1 MTSASP
7 SGRLDLAVVG
17 GLTVDRFTDGSS
29 APGGAVLHIARALAP
44 RGLELGIVTT
54 VGPEPEAAAGLAE
67 LRQLTATVEASAST
81 SSITFGHAETAAG
94 RELLLERCGGQ
105 VPQLPAHPARA
116 VLFAPVADEIP
127 GAALAAGRGAARG
140 AVLQGWLRSLEE
152 GAPVT
157 PQPLAAMDAD
167 VLEALGTLDLVI
179 GSSEDLRADGA
190 DALAQLQVL
199 RATLGERPLL
209 VVTDGGRGPWLD
221 DGSGPRH
228 LPIGEQVEGVSTIGA
243 GDMFAAFML
252 LAVAGSTG
260 ADPETAARSA
270 MDEVAAVLRGR
281 LDS

>member
-7 SGRLDLAVVG
+7 PGRLDLLVVG
-17 GLTVDRFTDGSS
+17 GLTVDRFTDGSA

-44 RGLELGIVTT
+44 RDVRLGIVTT

-67 LRQLTATVEASAST
+67 LRQLATAVEASGST

-94 RELLLERCGGQ
+94 RELVLEHRGGE
-105 VPQLPAHPARA
+105 VPPLALGEAAA

-127 GAALAAGRGAARG
+127 TASLAAARGAVRG

-152 GAPVT
+152 GLPVT
-157 PQPLAAMDAD
+157 AQSIAAVDATL
-167 VLEALGTLDLVI
+167 LEALGALDLVI
-179 GSSEDLRADGA
+179 GSSEDLRGDGA

-199 RATLGERPLL
+199 RATLGDRPLL
-209 VVTDGGRGPWLD
+209 VVTDGGHGPWVD

-228 LPIGEQVEGVSTIGA
+228 LPVRERVEGVSTIGA

-252 LAVAGSTG
+252 QSLARTPN
-260 ADPETAARSA
+260 ADPAASALTA
-270 MDEVAAVLRGR
+270 MDEVAAILRGR
-281 LDS
+281 RGA